1 MPRSFAS
8 VLDECLAALSRG
20 DSLDDCVA
28 RYPDHADELRVQ
40 LLLAGRLS
48 ASPRHEP
55 RPGVQAATWQRFR
68 LRAEDMRRGRKPRVS
83 INVGWLRPLAIAAA
97 LLIAVVGAGG
107 GTIYASQD
115 ALPDSPLYRVKLAS
129 EDVQVWFTLGD
140 SAKADLLLDQSDER
154 MEEIME
160 MLRSGKPISGNV
172 LDALRQRNAR
182 AVRVLED
189 HPDELALLT
198 RASEQAAAHEELLL
212 ALWGDLAESA
222 QDDYAE
228 AVATM
233 HNAQLRTSGIPGS
246 VSPDDVAA
254 GVINISGAVQ
264 PLLDGILIG
273 GVEVALDARTL
284 GETALAAGQSVRV
297 VAARDA
303 DGRLLALVVRT
314 TDGQQPDQSY
324 IVSGALEE
332 VGEGEVTI
340 AGQRIAITERTLLKL
355 RLRLGQQV
363 EVTVDDIGGQAVAA
377 SVEGPPDDGGEG
389 APLLAYEGVIEAQ
402 VSTASV
408 TNDWVVGG
416 QEFTVTPSTEI
427 DARAGALTQGTRAR
441 VEAVAKDGA
450 VIAKRVVVLSDGGDA
465 DVVRVEGVLER
476 GDAAT
481 WTVSGVKV
489 EAPPDVDTPA
499 AGSLIALEGRRK
511 GDRLVAETVFTTFA
525 PGPSGLALLRGPVGR
540 IDDGGSWQVGL
551 VAVQIGDDSVV
562 TGKAKVG
569 SRVFIWVSPDEQG
582 VLKAIYVN
590 VLDGTS
596 SKPDGGD

>member
-1 MPRSFAS
+1 MPRRFAS

-55 RPGVQAATWQRFR
+55 RPGVQAAAWQRFR
-68 LRAEDMRRGRKPRVS
+68 LRVEDMRLGRKPRVS

-129 EDVQVWFTLGD
+129 EDVRVWFTFGD
-140 SAKADLLLDQSDER
+140 SAKADLLLNQSNER
-154 MEEIME
+154 REEIME

-198 RASEQAAAHEELLL
+198 RAREQAAAHEGLLL

-246 VSPDDVAA
+246 VSPGDVAA

-297 VAARDA
+297 VAARGA

-441 VEAVAKDGA
+441 VEAVAEDGA

-481 WTVSGVKV
+481 WTVSGVEV

-499 AGSLIALEGRRK
+499 AGSLIALEGRRE
-511 GDRLVAETVFTTFA
+511 GDRLVAGKIFTTFT
-525 PGPSGLALLRGPVGR
+525 PGPGGLALLRGPVGR

-551 VAVQIGDDSVV
+551 VPVQIGDESVV
-562 TGKAKVG
+562 SGKAKVG

-590 VLDGTS
+590 VLDGS
-596 SKPDGGD
+596 SDGGND